1 VIDNWR
7 PKSGFYRHIGRYGE
21 IVSVLVK
28 YGFGDLI
35 SRLNIERYV
44 SAGKRFFR
52 VGQQKKLSRISR
64 WDRIRMALEELGP
77 TFIKLGQ
84 FASNRPDVLPSELID
99 SLEKL
104 QDSVAPFPSHDA
116 YQIIK
121 DELGASVKVL
131 FEHFEELPFASAS
144 MAQVYLAML
153 KDGQKVAVK
162 VQRPKIREIIRADLE
177 IMYHLAFLIEKHI
190 QGMEQL
196 NLRQLVNE
204 FSSAINKELDF
215 NAEALHAEQFA
226 RNFNGDHRIYIPQV
240 FLHLTGRRV
249 ITTEFID
256 GIKISNVNELIKAG
270 IDPKEIA
277 SSGASVVLKQIFEF
291 GFFHADPHAGNLLVK
306 RDKSI
311 CFLDLGMTGILSPT
325 SRERLSS
332 IILGIAT
339 RDPQRIVKTL
349 YDMSS
354 ERVERKEELEYEI
367 SELIQEYAS
376 RSLRMINIGEV
387 LNKLSRLLVVY
398 RLKMIPG
405 FYLLVKAMAT
415 MEGIGYKLDPD
426 FSMIEHVEPFVKKMV
441 TDQFSFKHMAKDG
454 VDTLQDFFFL
464 MRDLPSEARDILQLV
479 KAGRVRIEFEHKG
492 LEPVLRKFSQ
502 TVNRLVFGVVLAS
515 LVIRSSVVILSNIP
529 PKLYGVP
536 LVGIAG
542 FLTAAFMGFGL
553 LISIIH
559 DEKR

>member
-1 VIDNWR
+1 MIDNWR
-7 PKSGFYRHIGRYGE
+7 PKSGLYRHIGRYGE

-44 SAGKRFFR
+44 SAGKRIFK
-52 VGQQKKLSRISR
+52 VGQQKKISRIST

-84 FASNRPDVLPSELID
+84 FASNRPDILPSELID

-104 QDSVAPFPSHDA
+104 QDSVSPFPSQEA
-116 YQIIK
+116 YQIIEE
-121 DELGASVKVL
+121 ELGSPIKQL
-131 FEHFEELPFASAS
+131 FLQFEEQPFASAS
-144 MAQVYLAML
+144 MAQVYKAVL
-153 KDGQKVAVK
+153 KEGQRVAVK
-162 VQRPKIREIIRADLE
+162 VQRPKIKEIIRTDLE

-190 QGMEQL
+190 QSMELL
-196 NLRQLVNE
+196 NLRQLVDE
-204 FSSAINKELDF
+204 FSNAINKELDF
-215 NAEALHAEQFA
+215 NAEALHMEQFA
-226 RNFNGDHRIYIPQV
+226 RNFQDDPRVYIP
-240 FLHLTGRRV
+240 LIYLRLTGTRV

-256 GIKISNVNELIKAG
+256 GIKISNINELIEAG

-306 RDKSI
+306 KDKSI
-311 CFLDLGMTGILSPT
+311 CFLDLGMTGILTPT

-332 IILGIAT
+332 IILGIVT

-349 YDMSS
+349 YDMST

-367 SELIQEYAS
+367 SELIQEYVS

-387 LNKLSRLLVVY
+387 LNKLSRLLVIY
-398 RLKMIPG
+398 RLKLIPG
-405 FYLLVKAMAT
+405 FYLLVKAVAT

-426 FSMIEHVEPFVKKMV
+426 FHMMEHVEPFVKKMV
-441 TDQFSFKHMAKDG
+441 ADQFSFRHIAKEG
-454 VDTLQDFFFL
+454 ADTVQDFFFL
-464 MRDLPSEARDILQLV
+464 MRDLPSEARDIIQLV
-479 KAGRVRIEFEHKG
+479 KAGRVRIEFEHRG
-492 LEPVLRKFSQ
+492 LEPVLRKFGQ
-502 TVNRLVFGVVLAS
+502 TINRLVFGLVLAS
-515 LVIRSSVVILSNIP
+515 LIISSSVVILSDIP

-536 LVGIAG
+536 LIGIAG
-542 FLTAAFMGFGL
+542 YLTAACMGFGL
-553 LISIIH
+553 LISIIRN
-559 DEKR
+559 EKR